1 MIGCGSLIKVKS
13 QETRRLISFVMLTTG
28 SIIAAYALESFL
40 IPNTILDGGV
50 TGISIIVSKIT
61 NLPVSLLVL
70 ILNIPFVYIGY
81 KNLGRGFLI
90 RAVYSMVLFSV
101 SLSVFRY
108 YEPLTEQMLLA
119 TVFGGILLGVGV
131 GLVIHFGGCVDGT
144 ESVALVISKK
154 TTLSIGQVVLV
165 FNLVIYSVAGLIFGL
180 DRAMYSLLTYF
191 ITFKVIDFVSEG
203 FEQVKAALIV
213 TEKGTDMAKEI
224 YKRLGRTVTTIR
236 GKGLISGD
244 KEVMYCVLT
253 RMEIYELRHI
263 AEEMDESAF
272 ITILE
277 VSDIIGQHIKSTQ
290 RLSHKKV
297 RYQGKEDKA

>member
-13 QETRRLISFVMLTTG
+13 QETRRLISFIMLTIG

-61 NLPVSLLVL
+61 NLPVSILVL

-119 TVFGGILLGVGV
+119 TVFGGILLGLGV

-154 TTLSIGQVVLV
+154 TTLSVGQVVLV

-203 FEQVKAALIV
+203 FEQAKAALII

-290 RLSHKKV
+290 RLSHKKI
-297 RYQGKEDKA
+297 RYQRKEEKV

>member
-13 QETRRLISFVMLTTG
+13 QETRRLISFIMLTTG

-61 NLPVSLLVL
+61 KLPVSLLVL

-154 TTLSIGQVVLV
+154 TTLSVGQVVLV

-203 FEQVKAALIV
+203 FEQAKAALII

-290 RLSHKKV
+290 NLSQKNTLLKKG
-297 RYQGKEDKA
+297 R

>member
-13 QETRRLISFVMLTTG
+13 QETRRLISFVMLTIG

-61 NLPVSLLVL
+61 NLPVSILVL

-119 TVFGGILLGVGV
+119 TVFGGILLGLGV

-154 TTLSIGQVVLV
+154 TTLSVGQVVLV

-203 FEQVKAALIV
+203 FEQAKAALII

>member
-13 QETRRLISFVMLTTG
+13 QETRRMISFIMLTIG

-61 NLPVSLLVL
+61 NLPVSILVL

-81 KNLGRGFLI
+81 KNLGRGFLV

-119 TVFGGILLGVGV
+119 TVFGGILLGIGV

-154 TTLSIGQVVLV
+154 TSLSVGQVVLI
-165 FNLVIYSVAGLIFGL
+165 FNLVIYSIAGMIFGI

-290 RLSHKKV
+290 RLSRKKI
-297 RYQGKEDKA
+297 RYQRKEEKV

>member
-13 QETRRLISFVMLTTG
+13 QETRRLISFVMLTIG

-61 NLPVSLLVL
+61 NLPVSILVL

-119 TVFGGILLGVGV
+119 TVFGGILLGLGV
-131 GLVIHFGGCVDGT
+131 GLVIHFGGWVDGT

-154 TTLSIGQVVLV
+154 TTLSVGQVVLV
-165 FNLVIYSVAGLIFGL
+165 FNLVIYSVAGMIFGI

-290 RLSHKKV
+290 RLSHKKI
-297 RYQGKEDKA
+297 RYQRKEEKV

>member
-13 QETRRLISFVMLTTG
+13 QETRRLISFIMLTTG

-61 NLPVSLLVL
+61 KLPVSLLVL

-154 TTLSIGQVVLV
+154 TTLSVGQVVLV

-203 FEQVKAALIV
+203 FEQAKAALII

>member
-61 NLPVSLLVL
+61 NLPVSILVL

>member
-13 QETRRLISFVMLTTG
+13 QETRRLISFIMLTTG

-290 RLSHKKV
+290 NLSQKNTLLKKG
-297 RYQGKEDKA
+297 R

>member
-13 QETRRLISFVMLTTG
+13 QETRRLISFIMLTIG

-61 NLPVSLLVL
+61 NLPVSILVL

-119 TVFGGILLGVGV
+119 TVFGGILLGLGV

-203 FEQVKAALIV
+203 FEQAKAALII

-290 RLSHKKV
+290 RLSHKKI
-297 RYQGKEDKA
+297 RYQRKEEKV

>member
-13 QETRRLISFVMLTTG
+13 QETRRLISFIMLTTG

-61 NLPVSLLVL
+61 NLPVSILVL

-119 TVFGGILLGVGV
+119 TVFGGILLGLGV

-154 TTLSIGQVVLV
+154 TTLSVGQVVLV
-165 FNLVIYSVAGLIFGL
+165 FNLVIYSVAGMIFGI

-290 RLSHKKV
+290 RLSHKKI
-297 RYQGKEDKA
+297 RYQRKEEKV